1 MRVLDGIK
9 AECCAPNTAIRVS
22 TEALFDAVTSPVSE
36 VIIIQRDGM
45 QREDRW
51 RDGDEDGDE
60 DEDVKANQW
69 VACLERFI

>member
-1 MRVLDGIK
+1 MRVLEGIK
-9 AECCAPNTAIRVS
+9 AECCAPNTVIRVS

-36 VIIIQRDGM
+36 VIIIQRDDM
-45 QREDRW
+45 RREDRR
-51 RDGDEDGDE
+51 RDVDG

>member
-1 MRVLDGIK
+1 MRVLEGIK

-36 VIIIQRDGM
+36 VIIIQRDDM

-51 RDGDEDGDE
+51 RDGDEDGDH
-60 DEDVKANQW
+60 VKANQW
-69 VACLERFI
+69 VACLERLI